1 MNIEKINEFIERKL
15 NGRKRALASELVIK
29 DESEMIL
36 LFGSAL
42 LSSDK
47 QAIYKVEVKEESSF
61 KCLNRV
67 MTDFIIEIK

>member
-15 NGRKRALASELVIK
+15 NGRKHALASELVIE

-47 QAIYKVEVKEESSF
+47 QAIYKVEVKEECSF
-61 KCLNRV
+61 KCLNRT
-67 MTDFIIEIK
+67 MTDFIIETK